1 MDRRKLLLN
10 ERVEVRQF
18 EKGLQGS
25 WHQGKVVSISDMCR
39 TVKYDELLSE
49 TGNAKLIERIPVTE
63 AIEGLH
69 RRRHVST
76 TYRGNIR
83 PLPLSS
89 HANSC
94 ETKLGFGVC
103 VDAFFKDAWW
113 EGVIFDCN
121 EDASERSVYFPDEG
135 DERKF
140 NLSDLRVSR
149 IWDEFSGIWTDRGVW
164 VFLEVVKELEVNM
177 PSSNYIK
184 KLWLQLQANYGFMKM
199 ISEWTCGV
207 RSMWKKYLRDA
218 AYELARG
225 SSMKS
230 LPQKQVV
237 VCRVGKERRKL
248 RSNCDLIDYSV
259 ELKYQKETNVVT
271 SAPNGGESLPSKP
284 QKEIYTMK
292 LRSKS
297 GNPDH
302 ADDAIADGNAASSE
316 SLYSGNH
323 IANLNRTNVNMEV
336 DCAGIPCIN
345 SGLSRKRVNAF
356 HGRIHKKLLRK
367 VRIKENHMSKPDAD
381 DDIHGPSCS
390 ESRQHTVAVHTR
402 SHMENNHSP
411 SKKLKKL
418 KQGKQKVGIFFPECE
433 QKQLSRE
440 AFLLVGIKRK
450 RSVRRTKNSVE
461 AQHADVCLKPSSN
474 QESTEAFRADSE
486 LFANR
491 CRNTRVFQSFG
502 KRFRLKNM
510 VSSPRK
516 RRRKRAH
523 IARPQS
529 DTICFICHYAEDL
542 IHCHRCFSS
551 YHLGCLQLKVVPNEK
566 WICPS
571 CCCGLCG
578 VRDSING
585 NRQMTNACFQCTR
598 QYHVNC
604 LDKVGSLY
612 PSSYPSERFCSNAC
626 YKLYVQLHL
635 LLGISN
641 TTSVDGLTW
650 TLIRSMRNDCN
661 ACSITRNY
669 SSLKI
674 SHVLKVIKESFQPI
688 TELHTNRDLIKD
700 IVFNSVSKLKRL
712 DFRGFYLMV
721 LQKGDEIA
729 SVATVRILGLRLAE
743 MPLIATSFQFR
754 RQGMCRVLMNELE
767 KLLVQLGVERLIL
780 PAARQVR
787 TTWEASFGFSEMPVS
802 DRQELLGY
810 PLLGFQGTTM
820 IQKYLRRSIC
830 KATRASHDTGST
842 ALLSLVAGSMDQS
855 RFCGLCYKR
864 KLRDRG
870 FGREN
875 RMGSCNGVLHRYQ
888 LVYKRRRILA
898 GRD

>member
-1 MDRRKLLLN
+1 MDQRKLLLN
-10 ERVEVRQF
+10 DRVEVRQF
-18 EKGLQGS
+18 EEGLQGS
-25 WHQGKVVSISDMCR
+25 WHQGKVVGISNLCR
-39 TVKYDELLSE
+39 TVEYDELLSE
-49 TGNAKLIERIPVTE
+49 TGNGKLIERIPVTE
-63 AIEGLH
+63 TIEGLH

-76 TYRGNIR
+76 TYRGHIR
-83 PLPLSS
+83 PLPLTS
-89 HANSC
+89 HANSR

-140 NLSDLRVSR
+140 SLRNLRVSR
-149 IWDEFSGIWTDRGVW
+149 IWDEFSGVWTDRGVW
-164 VFLEVVKELEVNM
+164 VLLEVVRELEVNM
-177 PSSNYIK
+177 PPSNHIK
-184 KLWLQLQANYGFMKM
+184 KLWLQLQANYGFLKM

-207 RSMWKKYLRDA
+207 RSMWKKYLQDA
-218 AYELARG
+218 AYELGRG
-225 SSMKS
+225 LSMKS
-230 LPQKQVV
+230 LPRKKVV
-237 VCRVGKERRKL
+237 VCKVRKERRKA
-248 RSNCDLIDYSV
+248 RSDLDLIDSSA

-271 SAPNGGESLPSKP
+271 SAPNGEECLPSKL
-284 QKEIYTMK
+284 QKQMYTMK

-297 GNPDH
+297 GNPDY
-302 ADDAIADGNAASSE
+302 ADDAVADCNAASPE

-323 IANLNRTNVNMEV
+323 TANLDRTNVIMEV
-336 DCAGIPCIN
+336 DCARISRIN
-345 SGLSRKRVNAF
+345 SGLNRKRENAF
-356 HGRIHKKLLRK
+356 GEKLLGK
-367 VRIKENHMSKPDAD
+367 VSIKENHMLEPDAD
-381 DDIHGPSCS
+381 DDSHGLSFN
-390 ESRQHTVAVHTR
+390 ESRQHTVAVHSR

-411 SKKLKKL
+411 SRNLKKL

-433 QKQLSRE
+433 QKKLSWQ
-440 AFLLVGIKRK
+440 AFLLVGNKKK
-450 RSVRRTKNSVE
+450 RSVRRNKNFEE
-461 AQHADVCLKPSSN
+461 AQHADVCSKPSSN
-474 QESTEAFRADSE
+474 QEGTDAFKADSE

-491 CRNTRVFQSFG
+491 RRKTEVFQSFG
-502 KRFRLKNM
+502 KQFRLKDM

-523 IARPQS
+523 LARPQS
-529 DTICFICHYAEDL
+529 DTICFVCHYAGDL
-542 IHCHRCFSS
+542 IHCQRCSS
-551 YHLGCLQLKVVPNEK
+551 SFHLGCLQLKVVPNDK

-585 NRQMTNACFQCTR
+585 NQQMSNACFQCTR

-612 PSSYPSERFCSNAC
+612 ASSYPSERFCSNAC

-641 TTSVDGLTW
+641 STTVDGLTW
-650 TLIRSMRNDCN
+650 TLIRSMRNDCK
-661 ACSITRNY
+661 ACNITRNY

-674 SHVLKVIKESFQPI
+674 SHALKVIKESFQPI

-700 IVFNSVSKLKRL
+700 IVFNSASKLKRL

-729 SVATVRILGLRLAE
+729 SVATVRILSPRLAE
-743 MPLIATSFQFR
+743 MPLVATSFKFR
-754 RQGMCRVLMNELE
+754 RQGMCRVLMCELE

-780 PAARQVR
+780 PAASQVR
-787 TTWEASFGFSEMPVS
+787 TTWEASFGFSEMPIS

-820 IQKYLRRSIC
+820 IQKFLRRSTC
-830 KATRASHDTGST
+830 KATRASHDTGSA
-842 ALLSLVAGSMDQS
+842 ALLSLVSGSMDQS

-870 FGREN
+870 FGKEN